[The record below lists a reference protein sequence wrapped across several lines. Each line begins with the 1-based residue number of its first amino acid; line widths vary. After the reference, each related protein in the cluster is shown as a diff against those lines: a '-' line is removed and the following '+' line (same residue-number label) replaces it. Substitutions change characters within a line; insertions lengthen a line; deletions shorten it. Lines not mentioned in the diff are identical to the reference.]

1 LYTRFLMPIPTYDG
15 LFNPLLKAAH
25 ELGGSA
31 SVAEQ
36 EDKVTE
42 LLKLSNEE
50 AAEIH
55 RGNRT
60 KLSYRLAWARNY
72 LKRYG
77 LLENS
82 ARGVWALTATG
93 QTTKHVDPKEVNRVV
108 KDLDRLDQRESQDDE
123 VGEEVVPAEDRWQET
138 ALNAIKS
145 ISPKAF
151 EILCQRLLRESGF
164 IQVEVT
170 GRGGDGGIDGMG
182 VVKVGGI
189 LSFHVIFQ
197 CKRYKDAVSAAL
209 VRDFRG
215 AMVGRA
221 DKGLLITTGNFTRDA
236 RLEAQRDG
244 APPLDLIDGNE
255 LVEKLKEL
263 RLGIHVREKT
273 VEKSKWTTVGSPH
286 YDPHKSRFNA
296 SPGPKN
302 SAGRRRP
309 LLHLAAN
316 LINSTPQPCCLEAG

>member
-1 LYTRFLMPIPTYDG
+1 MR
-15 LFNPLLKAAH
+15 

-36 EDKVTE
+36 ENKVAE
-42 LLKLSNEE
+42 LLGLSDEE

-72 LKRYG
+72 LKRAG

-82 ARGVWALTATG
+82 ARGVWALTGKGRAEET
-93 QTTKHVDPKEVNRVV
+93 VDAKKINRLV
-108 KDLDRLDQRESQDDE
+108 KSLDAEQSAKPEKQDKDTSPPELRWEDE
-123 VGEEVVPAEDRWQET
+123 ALET
-138 ALNAIKS
+138 IKQ

-151 EILCQRLLRESGF
+151 ETLCQRLLRESGF

-170 GRGGDGGIDGMG
+170 GRSGDGGIDGRG
-182 VVKVGGI
+182 VVRVGGI

-197 CKRYKDAVSAAL
+197 CKRYKDTVSAATA
-209 VRDFRG
+209 RDFRG

-221 DKGLLITTGNFTRDA
+221 DKGLLITTGAFTRDA

-244 APPLDLIDGNE
+244 APPLNLIDGEE
-255 LVEKLKEL
+255 LVQKLKDL
-263 RLGIHVREKT
+263 RLGIGVAVETFEHVLVDKA
-273 VEKSKWTTVGSPH
+273 W
-286 YDPHKSRFNA
+286 FNA
-296 SPGPKN
+296 
-302 SAGRRRP
+302 
-309 LLHLAAN
+309 L
-316 LINSTPQPCCLEAG
+316 